1 MVYDR
6 CGTQGNGITGLGYT
20 ELCYSTD
27 IACAQLRDLN
37 GILTAQQIQIK
48 TFLLCG
54 VIDIVDGDVW
64 Y

>member
-27 IACAQLRDLN
+27 IACAQLRNLN
-37 GILTAQQIQIK
+37 GILTAQQIQL
-48 TFLLCG
+48 TDLLLR
-54 VIDIVDGDVW
+54 VLVDIVDGAVRF
-64 Y
+64 